1 MKSGK
6 VFLAVLGLLLLPAAA
21 LLAQSEQPQLGQ
33 MWVTWIGSVAALVF
47 ALVLALGVLK
57 KDAGTDKMREISKA
71 VQVGALAYLKQQY
84 KVVGI
89 IFAGLFVLF
98 LVLSFVLNL
107 ISRFVPFA
115 FLTGGFFSG
124 LAGFI
129 GMSVATRA
137 NARTAWAAKGSLN
150 GGLRVAFSAGT
161 VMGMVVVG
169 LGLLDLSIWWLVL
182 YLFRLPPYQIPP
194 IMITFGMGASSMA
207 LFARV
212 GGGIFTKA
220 ADVGADL
227 VGKVESGIP
236 EDDPRNPAVIADN
249 VGDNVG
255 DVAGMGADLYES
267 YVGSIVATMALGAIA
282 SLGIPGLT
290 ALQAI
295 QVPVTIATIGVL
307 SSILGTFLVRS
318 KEDASQVRLLGAL
331 RRGTYSST
339 ILIAALSF
347 LYIYFSVGT
356 KFLGVWGALIVG
368 LVAGNVIG
376 YFTEYYTSDSYKPTR
391 SLADQTLTGPA
402 TLIIGGLSL
411 GMLSTLI
418 PVVVVVIA
426 TLAAFGLSGG
436 FADSDLGLYGI
447 GLSAVGM
454 LSTLGITLATD
465 AYGPVADNAGGIA
478 EMAKLEPEVRSRT
491 DALDSLG
498 NTTAATGKGF
508 AIASA
513 ALTALS
519 LIAEY
524 GNKIKEGVGQLFTSA
539 SQSQVFERFY
549 AGLITVSRGAGQAV
563 SGVQMHIDLLD
574 PRVLIGVFL
583 GAVLPFV
590 FCALAMRAVGRA
602 AGDMVQEVRRQF
614 KEKPGILKG
623 SDKPDYA
630 TCVGISTRG
639 AQKAMVLPALLAIIA
654 PVGVGILFGPFT
666 VIALLASSMATGFVL
681 AVMMANSGGAWDN
694 AKKFIERGA
703 HGGKGSAPHKAAVV
717 GDTVGDP
724 FKDTAGPSLNILLKL
739 MSMVSIVFVTVCL
752 ALNNLLVQ
760 GLRF

>member
-1 MKSGK
+1 MKSRK
-6 VFLAVLGLLLLPAAA
+6 VLLAVLWLLLLPAAA
-21 LLAQSEQPQLGQ
+21 LLAQDEQPQLGQ
-33 MWVTWIGSVAALVF
+33 MWVTWIGSVAALLF

-57 KDAGTDKMREISKA
+57 KDAGTDKMKEISKA

-84 KVVGI
+84 KVVGL
-89 IFAGLFVLF
+89 IFIGLFALF
-98 LVLSFVLNL
+98 MVLSFALNL

-137 NARTAWAAKGSLN
+137 NARTAWAAKQSLN

-182 YLFRLPPYQIPP
+182 YLFRLPPGDIPP

-282 SLGIPGLT
+282 SVGIPGLT

-295 QVPVTIATIGVL
+295 QVPVTIATIGVI

-318 KEDASQVRLLGAL
+318 KEQAAQSVLLAAL

-339 ILIAALSF
+339 ILIAVLSF
-347 LYIYFSVGT
+347 LYVFFTVGRS
-356 KFLGVWGALIVG
+356 FLGVWGSLIVG

-391 SLADQTLTGPA
+391 SVADQALTGPA

-418 PVVVVVIA
+418 PVAVVVIA
-426 TLAAFGLSGG
+426 TLAAFALSGG
-436 FADSDLGLYGI
+436 FIDADLGLYGI

-478 EMAKLEPEVRSRT
+478 EMAKMDPEVRERT

-524 GNKIKEGVGQLFTSA
+524 GNKIKEGVGQLFTTA
-539 SQSQVFERFY
+539 AQSQEFERFY
-549 AGLITVSRGAGQAV
+549 AGLITVTRDASQAV
-563 SGVQMHIDLLD
+563 TNVQLHVNMLD
-574 PRVLIGVFL
+574 PRILIGIFL

-590 FCALAMRAVGRA
+590 FCALAMQAVGKA
-602 AGDMVQEVRRQF
+602 AGRMVQEVRRQF

-623 SDKPDYA
+623 KDKPDYA
-630 TCVGISTRG
+630 TCVAISTQG
-639 AQKAMVLPALLAIIA
+639 AQKAMVLPSLMAIIA
-654 PVGVGILFGPFT
+654 PVGVGIVFGPFT

-681 AVMMANSGGAWDN
+681 AVMMANSGGIWDN

-724 FKDTAGPSLNILLKL
+724 FKDTAGPALNILLKL
-739 MSMVSIVFVTVCL
+739 MSMVAIVFVTVSL
-752 ALNNLLVQ
+752 SLNNLLVR
-760 GLRF
+760 GLHF